1 MPVVLRPPFWVPRPP
16 DEQPWQLKMEWMN
29 SGVLQQLTNT
39 KFYGGPGQA
48 PTKKWA
54 PYYDYNSAESFWN
67 IPPQGS
73 WALRNLTQQRFYGK
87 GGQVPTKMWA
97 PYLTIDDP
105 PPWQMLA
112 EWMDSEAIL
121 HTVQAPFKP
130 IPWRLNYDDSSS
142 WQMPAEWMNSGV
154 LQQLAR
160 VTFPLFTPF
169 LWRTY
174 YTQNDYSVWVGSPVG
189 RLGTLYRVAV
199 NPFVPQFPDLVS
211 EDAGWQGDP
220 QSAPLALLLTSTP
233 PAVQEPQMSPFWA
246 PRPPDDNIRN
256 ATPVASPINLLTA
269 QPKPTVPIRWNVTL
283 DDPPTWSGA
292 PIHSATLQL
301 LTAPGKAPTF
311 TFRFG
316 LDDPAYWQGAPTARN
331 APLYLATP
339 FTNRK
344 TWWYAEDPVWSGEPI
359 NSATIQLLTSA
370 GQAKPFRWNHTLD
383 DPSLWSGSP
392 LRSVTMSML
401 TVGGQVKP
409 FRWNYTVDDP
419 PTWQQPKGFNLTL
432 NTTIVKP
439 FTNRWA
445 WAYPDEAS
453 VWQPTINLNLN
464 IVLGSSFP
472 GALSSYV
479 NTPLDNP
486 TWDAKPIGIN
496 KALNTLF
503 QSPFTARPPQWYAE
517 DAYWSGVPTRSQI
530 IRLLT
535 AGGKPPTPRY
545 QFNYD
550 DASLWAG
557 APIGVSPYRL
567 ASFTPTTARP
577 PQFYSEDAY
586 WLGVPTRSS
595 IIQLL
600 TVGGKPPTPH
610 YQFNYDDASAWTG
623 TPIPISPYRLASF
636 TPATSRPPQFYS
648 EDAYWIGTPTARN
661 RNLVSVTKPFSNRW
675 PWLQA
680 DETAAWQNAVPIN
693 LTLQV
698 APSTPAAINFY
709 VNTPLDDP
717 TWQQPKGFNQVLNTV
732 FANPFT
738 ARPPQFYSEDA
749 LWIGQPIARNTALYL
764 AEPFSIR
771 QSVTYFEDSLWTWQ
785 ARRSPIISALT
796 APGKPPPF
804 RPNFTYDDAGSWQ
817 PTIPTNL
824 ILLTTKFPKP
834 FNLSS
839 LWFNAAMFYD
849 IDAPGWVGNP
859 IAAFRSGVPTPPP
872 PRTQFYEWI
881 IRARRRGR
889 R

>member
-1 MPVVLRPPFWVPRPP
+1 MAVVLRPPFWVPRPP
-16 DEQPWQLKMEWMN
+16 DDQPWQLKMEWMN

-256 ATPVASPINLLTA
+256 AAQVAAPINLLTA
-269 QPKPTVPIRWNVTL
+269 QPKPTVPVRWNVTL
-283 DDPPTWSGA
+283 DDPPTW
-292 PIHSATLQL
+292 T
-301 LTAPGKAPTF
+301 
-311 TFRFG
+311 
-316 LDDPAYWQGAPTARN
+316 
-331 APLYLATP
+331 
-339 FTNRK
+339 
-344 TWWYAEDPVWSGEPI
+344 GEPI
-359 NSATIQLLTSA
+359 NSAIIQILTSA
-370 GQAKPFRWNHTLD
+370 GQVKPFRWNHTLD

-392 LRSVTMSML
+392 LRSVTMSMLTVGGQVKPFRWNYSLDDPPMWQGSPVARSYPLFASLAPSPFIRPIPVWYSEDAGWQGTPTRSAIIPML

-550 DASLWAG
+550 DASLWVG

-577 PQFYSEDAY
+577 PQFYSEDAC

-661 RNLVSVTKPFSNRW
+661 RNLVSVTKPFSNLW
-675 PWLQA
+675 PWIA
-680 DETAAWQNAVPIN
+680 PDDAAAWQPTPN
-693 LTLQV
+693 LNLNLFLGTFV
-698 APSTPAAINFY
+698 PAAISFY

-732 FANPFT
+732 FPNPFT
-738 ARPPQFYSEDA
+738 ARQRITYS
-749 LWIGQPIARNTALYL
+749 
-764 AEPFSIR
+764 
-771 QSVTYFEDSLWTWQ
+771 EDSLWTWQ

-796 APGKPPPF
+796 AAGKPPPF